1 MPRGTPVFSRALTG
15 LVTGALLITTLQF
28 SSVAATAAEAPGESD
43 FDPVAAAEAA
53 RDALPVPFATP
64 ADVPQDRAVREDV
77 RATAESAEVDGTKSE
92 ARIGPQTLAPTD
104 TSQASSELVAD
115 GATVQGTV
123 TDSAGTSVAGV
134 VVSLSGYADA
144 APWEAVAHHE
154 VQTGADGT
162 WQIAG
167 VDPVADYWY
176 VEFSDPQ
183 GRFAVQYWN
192 GLSAYYV
199 PTPIELTEGAV
210 VESIDAT
217 LYAPGRITGTV
228 SGGHAGYSEPWIFAD
243 LFVYD
248 SEIEGWV
255 VADWLQTGGDGAFS
269 FDLSPDYYAI
279 GATYVSERGV
289 GYAVSDVIW
298 LDEAAQVDLD
308 LVVDRDVIGPDRD
321 FSGDWATDVLA
332 ITSTG
337 AMRMYRGDGWGGW
350 VGSSQIGSGWAGMN
364 TVFHAGDFSGDGHG
378 DVIARDGSGN
388 LFLYRGNGAGGW
400 AGAAKVGTGWGGFT
414 SIFAPGDFDGDGNV
428 DVMARDKAGALHLY
442 RGDGA
447 GGWLTRVTVGSGWQG
462 FNTLI
467 GAGDFD
473 GDYRPDVITRD
484 SAGRLFLFP
493 GNGSGGWLAKR
504 QIGSGWQNFTAL
516 VGAGDLWGGDWFP
529 DLLVRDVYGRL
540 IVYAGDGTG
549 GWIGPGQVGQGW
561 NGLRI
566 VG

>member
-28 SSVAATAAEAPGESD
+28 SNVAATAAETPGDSD
-43 FDPVAAAEAA
+43 FDPVAALEAA
-53 RDALPVPFATP
+53 RDAAPDPGAPP
-64 ADVPQDRAVREDV
+64 AGIPQDRAVRQDLV
-77 RATAESAEVDGTKSE
+77 ESADAADVDGEASR
-92 ARIGPQTLAPTD
+92 ARIGPQTLASTD
-104 TSQASSELVAD
+104 TSQATSELVAE
-115 GATVQGTV
+115 GATVEGAV
-123 TDSAGTSVAGV
+123 TDSAGTPVAGV
-134 VVSLSGYADA
+134 VVSLYGYADA
-144 APWEAVAHHE
+144 APWEAVAQHQ
-154 VQTGADGT
+154 VQTAADGT
-162 WQIAG
+162 WRIEG

-176 VEFSDPQ
+176 AEFSDPS
-183 GRFAVQYWN
+183 GRYAVQYWN
-192 GLSAYYV
+192 GLSAYYE

-217 LYAPGRITGTV
+217 LFAPGRISGTI
-228 SGGHAGYSEPWIFAD
+228 SGGHAGYSEPMIFAD
-243 LFVYD
+243 LYVYD
-248 SEIEGWV
+248 SEIDEWV
-255 VADWLQTGGDGAFS
+255 LADWQQLGGDGAFA

-289 GYAVSDVIW
+289 GYAVSDVLW
-298 LDEAAQVDLD
+298 LDEAGQLDVD

-337 AMRMYRGDGWGGW
+337 ALRMYRGDGWGRW
-350 VGSSQIGSGWAGMN
+350 EGSSQIGAGWSGMN
-364 TVFHAGDFSGDGHG
+364 TVFHAGDFSGDGHS

-388 LFLYRGNGAGGW
+388 LFLYRGNGQGGW
-400 AGAAKVGTGWGGFT
+400 AGSAKIGTGWGGFT
-414 SIFAPGDFDGDGNV
+414 SVFAPGDFDGDGAV

-442 RGDGA
+442 RGDGN
-447 GGWLTRVTVGSGWQG
+447 GGWLNRVTVGSGWQG

-493 GNGSGGWLAKR
+493 GNGTGGWLAKR
-504 QIGSGWQNFTAL
+504 QIGSGWQNFTTV

-540 IVYAGDGTG
+540 IVYAGNGTG